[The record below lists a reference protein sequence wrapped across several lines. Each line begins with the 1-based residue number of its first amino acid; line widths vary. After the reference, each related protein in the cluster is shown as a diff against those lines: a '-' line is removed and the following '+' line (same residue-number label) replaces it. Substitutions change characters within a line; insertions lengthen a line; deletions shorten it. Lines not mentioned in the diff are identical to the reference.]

1 MAYGIWFTIMG
12 AGLLFSSPHWWLQVI
27 GGVVS
32 VAGLL
37 MMAGKEKTGKKS
49 AVTML
54 EIGRELLRRTRKE
67 K

>member
-32 VAGLL
+32 AAGLL
-37 MMAGKEKTGKKS
+37 MMAGTEKVMKDGQ
-49 AVTML
+49 VT
-54 EIGRELLRRTRKE
+54 LLRVGGELIRRSE